1 MSTKQITLTNQEKLA
16 YEKEISFTKDVNG
29 MRCGHITLKD
39 GYQISY
45 SMPGNV
51 RAAKPLIK
59 LGVMERIEAHLNK

>member
-1 MSTKQITLTNQEKLA
+1 MSPQEKIA
-16 YEKEISFTKDVNG
+16 YEKEISFTKDVND
-29 MRCGHITLKD
+29 MWCGRITLKD

-59 LGVMERIEAHLNK
+59 LGIMERIEAYLSK